1 MKISYEEFC
10 KKIIKKDKKIGSLAA
25 MLVMATRQKF
35 INNIDNSIDLDELEK
50 YMPGITKEILEEGEK
65 WEK

>member
-65 WEK
+65 

>member
-35 INNIDNSIDLDELEK
+35 INKIDNSIDLDELEK
-50 YMPGITKEILEEGEK
+50 YMPGITKEIFGE
-65 WEK
+65 

>member
-10 KKIIKKDKKIGSLAA
+10 KKIIKKDKKIGSLSA

-50 YMPGITKEILEEGEK
+50 YMPGITKEILEESEK
-65 WEK
+65 

>member
-35 INNIDNSIDLDELEK
+35 INKIDNSIDLDELEK
-50 YMPGITKEILEEGEK
+50 YMPGITKELLEEN
-65 WEK
+65 